1 MLFPAQHIRHLFS
14 YLLERL
20 AQNVQYYDLRGK
32 YIGIVAAIGF
42 PLYYYVWHDLY
53 PQPYENLTLRLIGS
67 ALFIPLIFSAYWPD
81 WAVRFKAVYWNMAI
95 LYGLPF
101 FFTFMLLMNGGSA
114 VWVQSL
120 LVAIFVMVLVLNAVS
135 LVLHFLFGVGLAWL
149 AYLVTS
155 AEASSQ
161 LVHNAGFLMA
171 QNPAITVQTW
181 YFLPIVFFAIL
192 IGVAT
197 NFSTEIAQKE
207 RERAI
212 LDAAGSIAHELRTP
226 LLGIS
231 AGAAGVKTHLPAL
244 LQAYRL
250 AQENQLDIMPIR
262 KAHLNAMEEVMS
274 RIEMEARYANT
285 MVDMLIVSARGVRAA
300 RRLET
305 CSINQCIAQA
315 VQRYPFATGE
325 RQLVDWQPGAD
336 FTFRGSE
343 LQIVHVLFNLMKNAL
358 RHLQQAG
365 KGSITIS
372 TQASAHWGT
381 LIFRDTGT
389 GVPPEILPHIFTRF
403 YTTQSVREKDHHWG
417 AGIGLAFCQEAV
429 KSMGGHIRCRSDFG
443 EFTEFVIRFPI
454 TDYGG
459 PQ

>member
-120 LVAIFVMVLVLNAVS
+120 LVAIFVMVLMLDWLS
-135 LVLHFLFGVGLAWL
+135 LLMHSMLGAGLAWL
-149 AYLVTS
+149 AYL
-155 AEASSQ
+155 
-161 LVHNAGFLMA
+161 LMA
-171 QNPAITVQTW
+171 PDVGLAISD
-181 YFLPIVFFAIL
+181 FDMIPILIFAIL
-192 IGVAT
+192 IGIAA
-197 NFSTEIAQKE
+197 NYSTDLVHAE

-250 AQENQLDIMPIR
+250 AQENQLHIPPIR
-262 KAHLNAMEEVMS
+262 TAHLNAMEEVMS

-285 MVDMLIVSARGVRAA
+285 MVDMLIVSARGVRAG

-315 VQRYPFATGE
+315 MQRYPFATGE
-325 RQLVDWQPGAD
+325 RGPCRAITVSGAAD
-336 FTFRGSE
+336 
-343 LQIVHVLFNLMKNAL
+343 AL
-358 RHLQQAG
+358 CAG
-365 KGSITIS
+365 
-372 TQASAHWGT
+372 
-381 LIFRDTGT
+381 
-389 GVPPEILPHIFTRF
+389 LPALT
-403 YTTQSVREKDHHWG
+403 
-417 AGIGLAFCQEAV
+417 
-429 KSMGGHIRCRSDFG
+429 
-443 EFTEFVIRFPI
+443 
-454 TDYGG
+454 
-459 PQ
+459 